1 MGDRPSRSRL
11 PADRALLAEHPFLGH
26 AIFGALSFTKIL
38 VWGATS
44 KGFQT
49 VPSGFHTGVRSCL
62 STSSLPLG
70 EGEAHGRPVPCSTRR
85 NIPSSLWD
93 NLVSF
98 FHPGCPPLDKLQ
110 LFLCHSELTTTSSPL
125 DKRLL
130 QHSQGI
136 CTIGGRITLQNP
148 DGMTAEASFRSSPQK
163 LWSSLGPHSV
173 PQSLDF

>member
-1 MGDRPSRSRL
+1 M
-11 PADRALLAEHPFLGH
+11 
-26 AIFGALSFTKIL
+26 
-38 VWGATS
+38 
-44 KGFQT
+44 
-49 VPSGFHTGVRSCL
+49 PSGFHMGIRSCL

-70 EGEAHGRPVPCSTRR
+70 EDEAHGRPVPCSIRR

-130 QHSQGI
+130 QRSQGI
-136 CTIGGRITLQNP
+136 CTFGGRITLRNP
-148 DGMTAEASFRSSPQK
+148 DGMTAEAGVPSEAVV
-163 LWSSLGPHSV
+163 LLGSSLCPSKPGLLHPEASLVMLALSKASLSLCQAQV
-173 PQSLDF
+173 PVA